1 MIKVTDIAWGRL
13 RSPDLDAQEAFLTHF
28 GMVRADRTATA
39 LYMRGTDGE
48 HHIHVTEL
56 GEPGFVGF
64 AFNAAEEADLERIAT
79 IDGASKIEAIDEPG
93 GGKRVRLREPNGYQ
107 IEIVWGL
114 DGVEPLA
121 LRRNLVNTGAERERR
136 VGELTRL
143 EKGPAQVKRLG
154 HAVLMTPRHAETVA
168 WYRKHL
174 GLLGSDEVYAG
185 SPDNIIASFNRVDR
199 GAHHVDH
206 HVFMF
211 LKSEKCGLNH
221 LAYEVR
227 DMDDVFMGHEHLA
240 GVGKYEHVWGLGRH
254 ILGAQVFDYWCD
266 PWGRLHEHWTDID
279 LLSAEVPANLVSAEE
294 GLGSQ
299 WGDPAPERFV
309 YHASP

>member
-1 MIKVTDIAWGRL
+1 MIKVADIAYGRL

-28 GMVRADRTATA
+28 GMVRAGRTETA

-56 GEPGFVGF
+56 GEPGFIGL
-64 AFNAAEEADLERIAT
+64 AFNAASEADLERISGA
-79 IDGASKIEAIDEPG
+79 DGASEVEAIDEPG
-93 GGKRVRLREPNGYQ
+93 GGKRVRLAEPNGYQ
-107 IEIVWGL
+107 IEVVWGIDEL
-114 DGVEPLA
+114 PPLP
-121 LRRNLVNTGAERERR
+121 LQRNIVNTGAERDRR

-143 EKGPAQVKRLG
+143 QKGPSQVKRLG
-154 HAVLMTPRHAETVA
+154 HAVIMTPRHAETVA
-168 WYRKHL
+168 WFRRTL
-174 GLLGSDEVYAG
+174 GMIGSDDVYAG
-185 SPDNIIASFNRVDR
+185 AEDNIIASFNRCDR
-199 GAHHVDH
+199 GAEPVDH
-206 HVFMF
+206 HTCMF
-211 LKSEKCGLNH
+211 LKSEKTGLNH

-240 GVGKYEHVWGLGRH
+240 GVGDYEQVWGLGRH
-254 ILGAQVFDYWCD
+254 VLGAQVFDYWLD

-279 LLSAEVPANLVSAEE
+279 LLDAAVPSNLLPAEE

-309 YHASP
+309 NHASR